1 MDDFHARG
9 LDESNFGESAAIRT
23 VQAFDYFGKTKPS
36 YTERTQTGGVLTV
49 FLIAASL
56 WLASTEVS
64 RWWAGTTTH
73 EYAVEQGIGHD
84 LQINLDV
91 IVRMRCEDLHV
102 NVQDASGDRIL
113 ASEALTKDPTVW
125 SLWTGPKIAQQIMKV
140 KAEEMKKHNEYE
152 EEDVHDFLGA
162 AGRRGKKFGK
172 TPRVPRGMTAD
183 ACRVY
188 GSLHGN
194 KVQGDFHIT
203 ARGHGYMEF
212 GHHLDH
218 DSFNFSHVIHEL
230 SFGPYYPTLTNPLDD
245 TIAITPTV
253 DDHFY
258 KFQYY
263 LSVVPTIYTID
274 APALR
279 ALPATHDESPNSGSD
294 GLSHHP
300 KAVSRKTVFTNQYAV
315 TEQNHPVPEN
325 YVPGIFVKYD
335 IEPIMLMIAE
345 EWASLPSLGI
355 RIVNVISGVLVAG
368 GWAYQ
373 LSEWLKGILGRRR
386 RGADAFGMLNGEKK
400 G

>member
-9 LDESNFGESAAIRT
+9 LDESDFSESAAIKT

-36 YTERTQTGGVLTV
+36 YTERTQTGGVLTI
-49 FLIAASL
+49 LLMAASL
-56 WLASTEVS
+56 WLASTEVV

-113 ASEALTKDPTVW
+113 ASEALRKDNTVW
-125 SLWTGPKIAQQIMKV
+125 NLWTGPKVAQQLMKLQRDD
-140 KAEEMKKHNEYE
+140 MKKHGEYE
-152 EEDVHDFLGA
+152 EEDVHDYLGA
-162 AGRRGKKFGK
+162 ARRRGKKFGK
-172 TPRVPRGMTAD
+172 TPRVPKGRVAD
-183 ACRVY
+183 SCRVY

-212 GHHLDH
+212 GQHLDH
-218 DSFNFSHVIHEL
+218 SNFNFSHVIHEL
-230 SFGPYYPTLTNPLDD
+230 SFGPYYPTLSNPLDD
-245 TIAITPTV
+245 TFALTPTE
-253 DDHFY
+253 DDKFY

-263 LSVVPTIYTID
+263 VSVVPTIYTID

-279 ALPATHDESPNSGSD
+279 ALPATHHESPNSGSD
-294 GLSHHP
+294 GLSQHP
-300 KAVSRKTVFTNQYAV
+300 KGVSRKTVFTNQYAV
-315 TEQNHPVPEN
+315 TEQSHPVPEN

-345 EWASLPSLGI
+345 EWASLPNLGI

-373 LSEWLKGILGRRR
+373 LSEWVKGILGRRR
-386 RGADAFGMLNGEKK
+386 RSGDPFGMLNGEKK